1 VKTEIDIIQEVANKA
16 KAPIAGEIFFLNN
29 LNIKSLPESPGIYK
43 FFSQDKII
51 YIGKA
56 KNLKQRV
63 SSYFGNSLKDRKTQ
77 KIKLLTDRIETFST
91 STEAEALLLEQSL
104 IKENLP
110 RFNILL
116 RDDKT
121 YPYIHYSMDDKFPS
135 ISMKR
140 SKHAVSK
147 DYFGP
152 FISAYAV
159 KSTIKDLQKIYQIR
173 NCSNSTFRNR
183 SRPCIEHQMQRCS
196 APCVEQISEIDYS
209 TDISSSQNYLASTGK
224 KSRKLMLSQM
234 KKLADGCNFEK
245 ALEIKQRI
253 ASLDILQQEQAFS
266 TNLASIDFFAF
277 VEKYGKTG
285 ACILSARDGKIRGT
299 KTYFF
304 KENLL
309 SNPDMLIQSLVFS
322 YYQNSFSL
330 PDKMIFTVKPKNLK
344 LISEAI
350 NLKFQQVI
358 SMSCSTPPGTKQLA
372 KLAKFNA
379 SQVIENK
386 IGKSDKFD
394 HAMQN
399 LAKHLGLNK
408 TDLIVEGYDV
418 SHHAGKYAVASCVKY
433 TNSGPDK
440 KSYRLFNIPAEI
452 AGNDF
457 GSMQHVLERRMKN
470 LSKESLP
477 DIILIDGGQQQL
489 NAALKIFMSCARKS
503 PKIISIVKGAK
514 RIRATETILAE
525 EGIIEIP
532 KESSGFLL
540 LQQIRDESHRFAI
553 RANRRKKTIAVKF
566 SQLESIPGV
575 GPILRERLF
584 KKFKTISSIKKA
596 NIEELM
602 DIKGISYDQA
612 HVIFKKLDAL

>member
-1 VKTEIDIIQEVANKA
+1 MS
-16 KAPIAGEIFFLNN
+16 LN
-29 LNIKSLPESPGIYK
+29 LKQVPETPGIYK
-43 FFSQDKII
+43 FISDNKII

-56 KNLKQRV
+56 INLKKRV
-63 SSYFGNSLKDRKTQ
+63 SSYFGSSIKDRKTSQ
-77 KIKLLTDRIETFST
+77 IKLLTDRIETFST
-91 STEAEALLLEQSL
+91 RTEAEALLLEQSL

-121 YPYIHYSMDDKFPS
+121 YPYIYYSMDDKFPS

-140 SKHAVSK
+140 SKHAGSK

-173 NCSNSTFRNR
+173 NCSNTTFRNR

-196 APCVEQISEIDYS
+196 APCVEQVSEIDYS
-209 TDISSSQNYLASTGK
+209 IAISSSQNYLASTGK
-224 KSRKLMLSQM
+224 KSRKLMVSQM
-234 KKLADGCNFEK
+234 KKLADECNFEK
-245 ALEIKQRI
+245 ALELKQRI
-253 ASLDILQQEQAFS
+253 ANLDILQQEQAFS
-266 TNLASIDFFAF
+266 TNLASIDFFAC
-277 VEKYGKTG
+277 VEKHGKTG

-309 SNPDMLIQSLVFS
+309 SNLDMLIQSLVFS

-372 KLAKFNA
+372 KLATFNA

-408 TDLIVEGYDV
+408 TDLSIEGYDV

-440 KSYRLFNIPAEI
+440 GSYRLFNIPAEI
-452 AGNDF
+452 AGNDV
-457 GSMQHVLERRMKN
+457 GSMLHVLERRIKN
-470 LSKESLP
+470 LSKEPLP
-477 DIILIDGGQQQL
+477 NIILIDGGQQQL
-489 NAALKIFMSCARKS
+489 NAALKIFQSYAIKS

-514 RIRATETILAE
+514 RIRATETILAK

-532 KESSGFLL
+532 KVSSGFLL

-553 RANRRKKTIAVKF
+553 TANRKKKNKTIKY
-566 SQLESIPGV
+566 SSLDKISGI
-575 GPILRERLF
+575 GPNKKNKILSHF
-584 KKFKTISSIKKA
+584 KSLQKIKTAS
-596 NIEELM
+596 IEELCM
-602 DIKGISYDQA
+602 IDGINIKLAACI
-612 HVIFKKLDAL
+612 KKNL

>member
-1 VKTEIDIIQEVANKA
+1 MS
-16 KAPIAGEIFFLNN
+16 LN
-29 LNIKSLPESPGIYK
+29 LKQVPETPGIYK
-43 FFSQDKII
+43 FFSDNKII

-56 KNLKQRV
+56 INLKKRV
-63 SSYFGNSLKDRKTQ
+63 SSYFGSSIRDRKTSQ
-77 KIKLLTDRIETFST
+77 IKLLTDRIETFST
-91 STEAEALLLEQSL
+91 RTEAEALLLEQSL

-196 APCVEQISEIDYS
+196 APCVEQVSEIDYN

-234 KKLADGCNFEK
+234 KKLADECNFEK
-245 ALEIKQRI
+245 ALELKQRI

-266 TNLASIDFFAF
+266 TNLASIDFFAC
-277 VEKYGKTG
+277 VEKHGKTG

-309 SNPDMLIQSLVFS
+309 SNLDMLIQSLVFS

-372 KLAKFNA
+372 KLATFNA

-408 TDLIVEGYDV
+408 TDLSIEGYDV

-440 KSYRLFNIPAEI
+440 GSYRLFNIPAEI
-452 AGNDF
+452 AGNDV
-457 GSMQHVLERRMKN
+457 GSMRHVLERRIKN
-470 LSKESLP
+470 LSKEPLP
-477 DIILIDGGQQQL
+477 NIILIDGGQQQL
-489 NAALKIFMSCARKS
+489 NAALKIFKSYAIKS

-514 RIRATETILAE
+514 RIRATETILAK

-532 KESSGFLL
+532 KVSSGFLL

-553 RANRRKKTIAVKF
+553 RANRRKKTVAVKF

-584 KKFKTISSIKKA
+584 KKFQTISSIKKA
-596 NIEELM
+596 NIDELM
-602 DIKGISYDQA
+602 EIKGISYDQA
-612 HVIFKKLDAL
+612 HVIFKKLNVL